1 MTSKVV
7 AIGVGNIQQHGTFQN
22 LDEALILM
30 DKATKKAIL
39 DSSKNIINFIDEIRI
54 PEGFWQY
61 KDPGKW
67 IAHNNKFKNNPTT
80 YVSKI
85 GILQQNLINQA
96 NHQCTSIHLVPK
108 CSTLNFWEIISVR
121 PFTWSPN
128 SQF

>member
-1 MTSKVV
+1 MSNRVV
-7 AIGVGNIQQHGTFQN
+7 AVGLANVQQHGSFKD

-39 DSSKNIINFIDEIRI
+39 DSSQNIVKYIDEIRI

-61 KDPGKW
+61 KNPGKW
-67 IAHNNKFKNNPTT
+67 IANNNNFKNNPTT

-96 NHQCTSIHLVPK
+96 IQKIQNGKINASLIVGGESRYK
-108 CSTLNFWEIISVR
+108 IFEG
-121 PFTWSPN
+121 
-128 SQF
+128 